1 MSLLA
6 NLSRVVA
13 SEEILTTV
21 DESIAHEPGST
32 LMLMLSADL
41 HWRRKEWQAAASAA
55 LQVLDRKPTDFHALS
70 VLVTSYG
77 HLQQF
82 ESALP
87 FAERLTKAT
96 PPSWKAVKVA
106 FTLLMVFKLV
116 TTKGRASY
124 RRTILRC
131 DEEAQADRAAL
142 AWAKELISAPRAV
155 NDPVAV

>member
-1 MSLLA
+1 M
-6 NLSRVVA
+6 
-13 SEEILTTV
+13 TTV
-21 DESIAHEPGST
+21 DESIAHEPAST

-41 HWRRKEWQAAASAA
+41 HWRRKEWQAAANAA
-55 LQVLDRKPTDFHALS
+55 LQVLDRRPKDFHTLA

-87 FAERLTKAT
+87 FAERLTKAS
-96 PPSWKAVKVA
+96 PPSWNAVKVA
-106 FTLLMVFKLV
+106 FTLLMAFKLV

-124 RRTILRC
+124 RRTLLRC
-131 DEEAQADRAAL
+131 DEEAQGDHAAL
-142 AWAKELISAPRAV
+142 AWAKELISAQRAA

>member
-1 MSLLA
+1 
-6 NLSRVVA
+6 
-13 SEEILTTV
+13 
-21 DESIAHEPGST
+21 
-32 LMLMLSADL
+32 
-41 HWRRKEWQAAASAA
+41 
-55 LQVLDRKPTDFHALS
+55 
-70 VLVTSYG
+70 
-77 HLQQF
+77 
-82 ESALP
+82 LP